1 MNLLITGDLVISSVC
16 LIVSFEFEYSIATD
30 GVISVSTTSDSI
42 ALLSSSC
49 MYIDGNGSTHEINQE
64 DMAGSKAD
72 PLGESSLNCF

>member
-1 MNLLITGDLVISSVC
+1 M
-16 LIVSFEFEYSIATD
+16 
-30 GVISVSTTSDSI
+30 STTSDSI
-42 ALLSSSC
+42 ALLFRSC